1 MQLSF
6 YYNKYAVVALAK
18 EIRYA
23 SYGISGLSV
32 ISNLGYTP
40 LLTYAIAGLLWAV
53 LQSIAFLI
61 ESVRFNLD
69 PENDHE

>member
-1 MQLSF
+1 MKLSF
-6 YYNKYAVVALAK
+6 YYNKWAIMALAK

-23 SYGISGLSV
+23 SFGVSGLSV

-53 LQSIAFLI
+53 LQSIAFVI

-69 PENDHE
+69 PEDDHE